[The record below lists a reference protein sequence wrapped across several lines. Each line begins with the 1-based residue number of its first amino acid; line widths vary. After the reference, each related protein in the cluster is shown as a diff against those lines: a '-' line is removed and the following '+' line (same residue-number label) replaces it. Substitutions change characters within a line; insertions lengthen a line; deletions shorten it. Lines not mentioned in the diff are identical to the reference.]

1 MHFPRQ
7 EPCGSVPSSRS
18 FDEGDPRTK
27 SRFGTPQRPV
37 PPPVAYGSGRR
48 DALQF
53 SLQSSSTA
61 ISASSSSSSP
71 RLQKPLGGGPKPKTA
86 RLAVGNSQDC
96 LHLPDGHSPGEKFG
110 RLQRAAIGPSIAR
123 QDHVLDDRIDLGLPA
138 LAGEHAVVAYAGLHV
153 VALKIGSQLAA

>member
-7 EPCGSVPSSRS
+7 KPCGSVPSSRS

-27 SRFGTPQRPV
+27 SRFGTPQQPV
-37 PPPVAYGSGRR
+37 PTPVAYGSGRR

-71 RLQKPLGGGPKPKTA
+71 RLQKPLGGGPNPKTA
-86 RLAVGNSQDC
+86 RLAVGNSQGC

-110 RLQRAAIGPSIAR
+110 RLLENRS
-123 QDHVLDDRIDLGLPA
+123 
-138 LAGEHAVVAYAGLHV
+138 
-153 VALKIGSQLAA
+153 